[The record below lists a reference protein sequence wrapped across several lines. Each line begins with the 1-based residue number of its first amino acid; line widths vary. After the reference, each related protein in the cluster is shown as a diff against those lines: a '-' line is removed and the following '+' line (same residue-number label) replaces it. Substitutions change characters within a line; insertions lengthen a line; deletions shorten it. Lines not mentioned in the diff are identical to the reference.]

1 MRKEGLVVNRCPAAW
16 NSYQA
21 MATPLYYGAKVK
33 LKNVAMSDGAT
44 QWRLHSLDAVYPG
57 CQEHDGIVS
66 CFSGNNDDDWFV
78 ICPPY
83 GVGWSAPIPNHRRP
97 VAHGSMVRLL
107 SKYGRFVYSNDNP
120 ALLRAGG
127 SVLPEFHQVAAPG
140 FHRVAAFGET
150 GGESALS
157 YLLLLDADPQAWR
170 GSGELRDGV
179 WQSDGRDVWRV
190 HYVEGSIC
198 FEHVLNPRSF
208 LFANNK
214 KLQFEDMPRRIN
226 DHLVRFDPP
235 ECFVARSECADM
247 NLSDNYRWM
256 VDDNDPAS
264 SWAVPPTLEGLV
276 YGAKLKIRHEATSVG
291 DQTYRLH
298 SLTHNYPNGTGQQ
311 IISCYNGNNPDDWW
325 IIYPPGKED
334 PGMDGVEYKFNEQ
347 HANFAEHERQAVA
360 WGGHV
365 ASITNREEL
374 EHVRRLAKDQT
385 VWIGA
390 RRQGEGMS

>member
-1 MRKEGLVVNRCPAAW
+1 
-16 NSYQA
+16 
-21 MATPLYYGAKVK
+21 
-33 LKNVAMSDGAT
+33 
-44 QWRLHSLDAVYPG
+44 
-57 CQEHDGIVS
+57 
-66 CFSGNNDDDWFV
+66 
-78 ICPPY
+78 
-83 GVGWSAPIPNHRRP
+83 
-97 VAHGSMVRLL
+97 
-107 SKYGRFVYSNDNP
+107 
-120 ALLRAGG
+120 
-127 SVLPEFHQVAAPG
+127 
-140 FHRVAAFGET
+140 
-150 GGESALS
+150 
-157 YLLLLDADPQAWR
+157 
-170 GSGELRDGV
+170 
-179 WQSDGRDVWRV
+179 
-190 HYVEGSIC
+190 
-198 FEHVLNPRSF
+198 
-208 LFANNK
+208 
-214 KLQFEDMPRRIN
+214 
-226 DHLVRFDPP
+226 
-235 ECFVARSECADM
+235 M

-256 VDDNDPAS
+256 VDPEHPAS

-390 RRQGEGMS
+390 LRQGVGNGPNAEHWRWEDRAKWDYTNWAHDEPNNTNGK